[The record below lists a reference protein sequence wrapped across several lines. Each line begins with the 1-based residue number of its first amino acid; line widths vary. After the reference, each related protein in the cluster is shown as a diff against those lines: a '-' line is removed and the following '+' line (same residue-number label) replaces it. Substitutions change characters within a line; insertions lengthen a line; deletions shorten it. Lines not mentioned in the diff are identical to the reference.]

1 MKASMIIS
9 NVTQNSIIASD
20 AALADNF
27 ISRLKGLLGTD
38 KLDTGKALIIFP
50 CNSIHTFGMKYPID
64 VVFLDNHDKV
74 VKINEAMPVNRFAL
88 CSKSNYVIELPAGT
102 IEATGTV
109 VGDKISLKSYSK
121 I

>member
-1 MKASMIIS
+1 
-9 NVTQNSIIASD
+9 
-20 AALADNF
+20 
-27 ISRLKGLLGTD
+27 
-38 KLDTGKALIIFP
+38 
-50 CNSIHTFGMKYPID
+50 MKYPID
-64 VVFLDNHDKV
+64 VVFLDNHYKV

-88 CSKSNYVIELPAGT
+88 CRKSNYVIELPAGT